1 MSNVVVDDDD
11 DDDDIIIIITKYEI
25 QELSTTFR
33 NNAHTCS
40 IYLTEMQTR
49 YWTSNENMD

>member
-1 MSNVVVDDDD
+1 MSNDVG
-11 DDDDIIIIITKYEI
+11 DDDDIIIIIIKYEI

-40 IYLTEMQTR
+40 I
-49 YWTSNENMD
+49 

>member
-1 MSNVVVDDDD
+1 MLNDYGDDII
-11 DDDDIIIIITKYEI
+11 IIIIITKYEI

-40 IYLTEMQTR
+40 IYFTEMQTM
-49 YWTSNENMD
+49 YWISNENMD